1 MTIMLENLCP
11 LTIFLMKRVRAF
23 LYACLVASVLRQPPP
38 KDHLDPA
45 LDPDPTFAAHDKDS
59 PFSIF
64 RTISYLASIASRL
77 GPRKIKF
84 SALPLTFFHPSPT
97 LPKMF
102 SKQTNPHQ
110 LHSTNCNLPEQIPAE
125 DIHCCFGWREQSAFR
140 CSALA
145 QQSTT
150 QIWIP
155 VRTNHSW
162 LRVADGDDC
171 LCEQARKTR
180 RFNAAAKAASVL
192 LDFWGALGSRPQVN
206 VLFAVSKK
214 CEPKKV
220 LFYMHR
226 TKKFSFTCTA

>member
-1 MTIMLENLCP
+1 
-11 LTIFLMKRVRAF
+11 
-23 LYACLVASVLRQPPP
+23 
-38 KDHLDPA
+38 
-45 LDPDPTFAAHDKDS
+45 
-59 PFSIF
+59 
-64 RTISYLASIASRL
+64 
-77 GPRKIKF
+77 
-84 SALPLTFFHPSPT
+84 
-97 LPKMF
+97 MF

-192 LDFWGALGSRPQVN
+192 LDFWEALGSRPQVT